1 MTINNIAY
9 IDLQAQWKTEKK
21 DLLKIIDNVMS
32 SGQFVGGKYVDQF
45 EKKIAKFCNVKYAV
59 SLNSGTDA
67 LTVALHCAG
76 VKKGDEVI
84 TAPNSFISS
93 ASVIAHLGA
102 KPVFADVLEDQN
114 IDPEEI
120 EKVITK
126 KTKAIIPVHLTGR
139 ICEMKK
145 INKIAKRKNIVVI
158 EDAAQAIGSKYYNKM
173 SGSIG
178 HIGCFSTHPLKNLN
192 ASGDGGFITTNNAQ
206 YAKRIKKLC
215 NLGIINR
222 NIVEEFG
229 YVSRLDNLQAAI
241 LLYRLSKIKDVI
253 RKRRNNV
260 DFYMKNLDKNHVF
273 YPKEKKYQFNT
284 YHTFVIQVRDRDK
297 LRDYLKK
304 KGIGTAIHYPIPI
317 HLQPAAKK
325 LKYNKH
331 SFPVTEKQSKEIL
344 TLPVH
349 QFLSLK
355 QIKFITDTINEYFK
369 Q

>member
-9 IDLQAQWKTEKK
+9 VDLQAQWATEKK
-21 DLLKIIDNVMS
+21 DLLRVINNVMS
-32 SGQFVGGKYVDQF
+32 SGQLVGGKYVELF
-45 EKKIAKFCNVKYAV
+45 EKKIAKFCDVKYAV

-67 LTVALHCAG
+67 LTIALHCAG
-76 VKKGDEVI
+76 VKHGDEVI

-102 KPVFADVLEDQN
+102 KPVFADVLDDQN
-114 IDPEEI
+114 IDPEAI

-139 ICEMKK
+139 VCEMKK
-145 INKIAKRKNIVVI
+145 INKIAKKNNLIVI
-158 EDAAQAIGSKYYNKM
+158 EDAAQAIGSKYYDKM

-192 ASGDGGFITTNNAQ
+192 ASGDGGFITTNNAN

-222 NIVEEFG
+222 NVVEEFG

-241 LLYRLSKIKDVI
+241 LLYRLSKIKYVI
-253 RKRRNNV
+253 EKRRKNV
-260 DFYMKNLDKNHVF
+260 DFYMKNLNENYIF
-273 YPKEKKYQFNT
+273 FPREKKYQFNT
-284 YHTFVIQVRDRDK
+284 YHTFVIQVNERDK
-297 LRDYLKK
+297 LRNYLEK

-325 LKYNKH
+325 LKYTNN
-331 SFPVTEKQSKEIL
+331 SFPITERQSKEIL

-349 QFLSLK
+349 QFLSKK
-355 QIKFITDTINEYFK
+355 QLKFITDTVNEYFK
-369 Q
+369 